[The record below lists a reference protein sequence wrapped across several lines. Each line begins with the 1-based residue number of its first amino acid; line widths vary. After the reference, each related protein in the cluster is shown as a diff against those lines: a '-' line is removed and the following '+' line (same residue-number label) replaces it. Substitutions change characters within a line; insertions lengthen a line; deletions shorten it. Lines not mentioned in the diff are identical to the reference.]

1 MQPLFTEQPDD
12 HAFQIVHIHAVDHIP
27 VPAANLFD
35 HRTAQ
40 RLGGFF
46 ALSPCRHPHE
56 HLVFLRIGR
65 RRRVRRIGQ
74 IGNLQRARP
83 LAETERADHARVDDG
98 VAPFFQERDD
108 IMLQHG
114 DQFGRRPRQ
123 HDDHLAGRRPHAAA
137 RRGPDVVGEDGRA
150 LGQHGLL
157 ALVLAHRRASL
168 EVAFQT
174 AQAVLMDLQR
184 SARHTGDGFLG
195 QIVVRGA
202 QAARRNDHIAAA
214 QRFFQRVPQPPRI
227 IAHGAGK
234 KQVDPDGGEL
244 ARDKR
249 RVRVDRMPKQELGPY
264 RNDFSIHGKL
274 GCGDERK

>member
-1 MQPLFTEQPDD
+1 
-12 HAFQIVHIHAVDHIP
+12 
-27 VPAANLFD
+27 
-35 HRTAQ
+35 
-40 RLGGFF
+40 
-46 ALSPCRHPHE
+46 
-56 HLVFLRIGR
+56 
-65 RRRVRRIGQ
+65 
-74 IGNLQRARP
+74 
-83 LAETERADHARVDDG
+83 
-98 VAPFFQERDD
+98 
-108 IMLQHG
+108 
-114 DQFGRRPRQ
+114 
-123 HDDHLAGRRPHAAA
+123 
-137 RRGPDVVGEDGRA
+137 
-150 LGQHGLL
+150 
-157 ALVLAHRRASL
+157 
-168 EVAFQT
+168 
-174 AQAVLMDLQR
+174 MDLQR

-214 QRFFQRVPQPPRI
+214 QRFFQRVLQPPRI